1 MELRIRLG
9 FKVLYIL
16 IVFLFH
22 HVIYG
27 VKVIPIRERDRERK
41 YTAVLQPS
49 IGRWPCEWMGNVNQH
64 SQG

>member
-1 MELRIRLG
+1 MELHIRLG

-27 VKVIPIRERDRERK
+27 VKVIPIRERERESTQQF
-41 YTAVLQPS
+41 YSHPLAGGHVN
-49 IGRWPCEWMGNVNQH
+49 EWEM
-64 SQG
+64 